1 MKIRKEIK
9 AADKI
14 LAEAT
19 SQLPFSLINPINASY
34 AKKVFLNNKS
44 KNPTLKYHLPTTKL
58 LALRQK
64 LSSIN
69 IEERDFLDTLI
80 IERQRE
86 LIRHVDL
93 LNSLGCF
100 DFTEKSI
107 KVFGLP
113 SKKLITKSYEI
124 LNEKLKLKKA
134 KKIPKREAVKI
145 LNENLKRFDLDYKI
159 KNKDL
164 VTSCSVESDNKLII
178 LKKKERFSKN
188 FINRLI
194 VHEIGTHAFRYE
206 NGKKQDLQIF
216 KKGLAKYLTTE
227 EGLAVYNE
235 ERFGLLKKVFLQN
248 YAGRVIAV
256 NTAQKNSFFKTFRE
270 LKRFFDKTKAFQ
282 LTLRA
287 KRGLADTSLPGGFSK
302 DYIYLEGFY
311 QVKNFVARGGNIN
324 DLYFGKISL
333 KDVTFVKNLK
343 LKKPTLLP
351 ESFTLMEQSTN

>member
-1 MKIRKEIK
+1 MKIRKEIR

-14 LAEAT
+14 LADAT

-34 AKKVFLNNKS
+34 AKKVFMSNKS
-44 KNPTLKYHLPTTKL
+44 KNPTLKYTLPTTKL

-64 LSSIN
+64 LSSIA
-69 IEERDFLDTLI
+69 IEERDFLDTI
-80 IERQRE
+80 IVERQRE

-100 DFTEKSI
+100 DFTEKSV

-113 SKKLITKSYEI
+113 SKKLINKAYRI
-124 LNEKLKLKKA
+124 LNDKLNLKPA
-134 KKIPKREAVKI
+134 KKILKKDAVKI
-145 LNENLKRFDLDYKI
+145 LMENLRRFNLDYKI

-164 VTSCSVESDNKLII
+164 VTSCSVESDKKLII
-178 LKKKERFSKN
+178 LKQKERFSKN

-206 NGKKQDLQIF
+206 NGKKQELQIF
-216 KKGLAKYLTTE
+216 KKGLAKYLITE

-270 LKRFFDKTKAFQ
+270 LRRFFDKNKAFQ

-287 KRGLADTSLPGGFSK
+287 KRGLVDTSLPGGFSK
-302 DYIYLEGFY
+302 DYIYLDGYY
-311 QVKNFVARGGNIN
+311 QVKNFVSRGGNIN
-324 DLYFGKISL
+324 DLYFGKIGL
-333 KDVTFVKNLK
+333 KDVKFVKELK
-343 LKKPTLLP
+343 LKKPDLLP
-351 ESFTLMEQSTN
+351 ESFTLMEKNG